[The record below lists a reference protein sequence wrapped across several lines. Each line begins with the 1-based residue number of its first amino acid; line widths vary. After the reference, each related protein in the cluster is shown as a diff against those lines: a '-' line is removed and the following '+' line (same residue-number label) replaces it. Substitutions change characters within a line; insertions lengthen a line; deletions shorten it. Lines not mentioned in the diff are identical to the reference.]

1 MTTGMTTGLA
11 RLTQNQLIRWAES
24 AQKRAVHGRVIERID
39 QLAQADARWFAV
51 QIEVGLG
58 NSYCCGNTTLTFP
71 LMSAIKPFLLL
82 YLLERW
88 GEQEVFQQIGVQ
100 PSDAPFN
107 SLKQLIVDR
116 GRPRNPMI
124 NSGAIALTEK
134 LPGDNA
140 SQRCQNLC
148 DWLNERSGAQ
158 LWLDEEMLASVRLA
172 GREVNQSL
180 ARYLSE
186 AGYLENLEMA
196 LDAYEQICC
205 LSGQVRDLARL
216 GKLLAIESDWL
227 KPLHRQIVN
236 AVMLAC
242 GLYEASSR
250 FAIRIGLPIKSGISG
265 ALLAVVPGQGAIAC
279 YGPALDSVGNSVAG
293 LAFIEALSKELQLNL
308 FG

>member
-1 MTTGMTTGLA
+1 MKTGLA
-11 RLTQNQLIRWAES
+11 QLTQNQIIQWAEN
-24 AQKRAVHGRVIERID
+24 AQKRAGQGRVIDRID

-51 QIEVGLG
+51 QIEAGLG
-58 NSYCCGNTTLTFP
+58 NSFSCGNTTLTFP

-88 GEQEVFQQIGVQ
+88 GEKEVFQQVGVE
-100 PSDAPFN
+100 PSNEPFN
-107 SLKQLIVDR
+107 SLRQLIVDR

-134 LPGDNA
+134 LPGDSA
-140 SQRCQNLC
+140 SQRCQSLY
-148 DWLNERSGAQ
+148 DWLNERSGAK

-172 GREVNQSL
+172 GRETNQSL

-186 AGYLENLEMA
+186 AGYLENLELA
-196 LDAYEQICC
+196 LDTYEQICC
-205 LSGQVRDLARL
+205 LSGQVKDLARL
-216 GKLLAIESDWL
+216 GRLLAAESEWL
-227 KPLHRQIVN
+227 ETLNRQIVN
-236 AVMLAC
+236 AIMLTC

-250 FAIRIGLPIKSGISG
+250 FAIRIGLPMKSGISG

-293 LAFIEALSKELQLNL
+293 LAFIEALSKGLQLNL

>member
-1 MTTGMTTGLA
+1 MTTGLTQ
-11 RLTQNQLIRWAES
+11 LTQNQVIRWAEN
-24 AQKRAVHGRVIERID
+24 AQKRAVHGRVIDRID

-51 QIEVGLG
+51 QVESGLG
-58 NSYCCGNTTLTFP
+58 DSYCCGNTTLTFP

-82 YLLERW
+82 YLLEQW
-88 GEQEVFQQIGVQ
+88 GEKEVFQQVGVE
-100 PSDAPFN
+100 PSNEPFN
-107 SLKQLIVDR
+107 SLRQLIVDR

-134 LPGDNA
+134 LPGNSA
-140 SQRCQNLC
+140 SQRCQSLC
-148 DWLNERSGAQ
+148 NWLNERSGSQ
-158 LWLDEEMLASVRLA
+158 LWLNQEMLASVRLA
-172 GREVNQSL
+172 GREANHAL

-186 AGYLENLEMA
+186 AGYLKNLELA
-196 LDAYEQICC
+196 LDTYEQICC
-205 LSGQVRDLARL
+205 LSGQVKDLARL
-216 GKLLAIESDWL
+216 GRLLATESDWL
-227 KPLHRQIVN
+227 RTLNRQIVN
-236 AVMLAC
+236 AVMLTC

-250 FAIRIGLPIKSGISG
+250 FAIRIGLPMKSGISG